1 MKNILLVLFAVILL
15 AACSSAPTQR
25 TIDFENGC
33 SVTLPSDWDVV
44 PGDDTMPN
52 TIMAVAP
59 NEDGYRSQMR
69 IDALRPF
76 NMEKGETALKL
87 KESLESRGALLGNPQ
102 LVKISGEPA
111 VAYAWSGKENSTEN
125 ALLTV
130 DVTHYGYF
138 VCGDENIYSLDF
150 SCLTSQADA
159 VKGVVDEAVYSFQTA
174 GSKKRARQA
183 ELARIKAEKEAEAEK
198 QAALEA
204 ERKAQAEESAFA
216 AAEEEAAAIEAEA
229 AAETEAVKEETVD
242 AKAAAQ
248 KKVEAARKEAEKAQ
262 EAAVAKARAAKEAA
276 KVAQAKAEALSAAQ
290 TELDELNGTGFV
302 QLQQPEVVVKEET
315 VVQPV
320 QPVQPTQPTQ
330 PAQPTFFESEVT
342 VTPQPQSMEI
352 KVTTP
357 QQTAPAA
364 PAAPSTPAAPQTSPM
379 KKTNGGLVIE
389 MQTIN

>member
-59 NEDGYRSQMR
+59 KEDSYRSQMR

-87 KESLESRGALLGNPQ
+87 KESLESRGALLSAPQ

-111 VAYAWSGKENSTEN
+111 VAYAWRGKENSTEN

-159 VKGVVDEAVYSFQTA
+159 VKGVIDEAVYSFQTA
-174 GSKKRARQA
+174 GSKKRAREA
-183 ELARIKAEKEAEAEK
+183 ELARVKAEKEAEAEK

-204 ERKAQAEESAFA
+204 ERKAQAEEAAFA
-216 AAEEEAAAIEAEA
+216 AAETEAAAIEAEA
-229 AAETEAVKEETVD
+229 AAEEAAVKEETAD
-242 AKAAAQ
+242 AKAQ
-248 KKVEAARKEAEKAQ
+248 Q
-262 EAAVAKARAAKEAA
+262 AAVAKARAAREAA

-290 TELDELNGTGFV
+290 TELDELNGQGFV
-302 QLQQPEVVVKEET
+302 QIQQPEVVIVKEET

-320 QPVQPTQPTQ
+320 QPVQQTQPTQ
-330 PAQPTFFESEVT
+330 PAQPSFFESEVT

-352 KVTTP
+352 KVTAPQQTAP

-364 PAAPSTPAAPQTSPM
+364 PAAPAAPQTSPM
-379 KKTNGGLVIE
+379 KKTNGGLVID
-389 MQTIN
+389 MQSIN

>member
-1 MKNILLVLFAVILL
+1 
-15 AACSSAPTQR
+15 
-25 TIDFENGC
+25 
-33 SVTLPSDWDVV
+33 
-44 PGDDTMPN
+44 
-52 TIMAVAP
+52 MAVAP
-59 NEDGYRSQMR
+59 NEGGYRSQMR
-69 IDALRPF
+69 IDSLRPF

-87 KESLESRGALLGNPQ
+87 KESLESRGALLSAPQ
-102 LVKISGEPA
+102 IVKISGEPS
-111 VAYAWSGKENSTEN
+111 VAYVWSGKENSTEN

-138 VCGDENIYSLDF
+138 VCGDDNIYSLDF
-150 SCLTSQADA
+150 ACLTSQADE

-174 GSKKRARQA
+174 ASKKRAREA
-183 ELARIKAEKEAEAEK
+183 EIARIRAEKEAEAER
-198 QAALEA
+198 QAAIEA
-204 ERKAQAEESAFA
+204 EKKAQAEEAAFA
-216 AAEEEAAAIEAEA
+216 AAEDEAAAIEAEA
-229 AAETEAVKEETVD
+229 AAEKEAVEEEVVD

-276 KVAQAKAEALSAAQ
+276 KKAKEKADALSAAQ
-290 TELDELNGTGFV
+290 TELDELNGQGFV
-302 QLQQPEVVVKEET
+302 QIQQPEVVVKEET

-320 QPVQPTQPTQ
+320 QPTQPTQ
-330 PAQPTFFESEVT
+330 PSFFESEVT

-364 PAAPSTPAAPQTSPM
+364 PTPSAPSTPQTSPM

>member
-1 MKNILLVLFAVILL
+1 M
-15 AACSSAPTQR
+15 
-25 TIDFENGC
+25 
-33 SVTLPSDWDVV
+33 
-44 PGDDTMPN
+44 
-52 TIMAVAP
+52 
-59 NEDGYRSQMR
+59 
-69 IDALRPF
+69 
-76 NMEKGETALKL
+76 
-87 KESLESRGALLGNPQ
+87 
-102 LVKISGEPA
+102 
-111 VAYAWSGKENSTEN
+111 AYAWSGKENSTEN

-183 ELARIKAEKEAEAEK
+183 ELARIKAEKEAEAER

-216 AAEEEAAAIEAEA
+216 ATEEEAAAIEAEA

-315 VVQPV
+315 VVV
-320 QPVQPTQPTQ
+320 QPTQPTQPTQ